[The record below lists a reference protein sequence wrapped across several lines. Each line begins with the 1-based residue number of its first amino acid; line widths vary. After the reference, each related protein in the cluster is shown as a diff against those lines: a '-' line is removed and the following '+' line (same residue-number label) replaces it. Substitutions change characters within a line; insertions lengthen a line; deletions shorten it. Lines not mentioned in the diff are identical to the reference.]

1 MSKMIAWLALIDKGC
16 LGHSIVVICSLLG
29 MSMDMSKKLWSGSW
43 AVSIRNVT
51 VSDGRLVPFAKDWDA
66 ACSSQLRGRIAL
78 SRRHLLPRLI
88 GR

>member
-1 MSKMIAWLALIDKGC
+1 
-16 LGHSIVVICSLLG
+16 
-29 MSMDMSKKLWSGSW
+29 MDMSKKLWSGSW

-66 ACSSQLRGRIAL
+66 AFSSQLRGRIAS
-78 SRRHLLPRLI
+78 SRRHLLSRFI